1 MRNKRQSN
9 PHVSVMPN
17 YWQRAGAILCVGALL
32 ASTFA
37 AGISAQTMK
46 APAAKSAAKLTED
59 QRILHVLN
67 RLGFGARPGDVER
80 VKAMGIDK
88 YINQQLWPEKIDDSA
103 SEAKLQNLG
112 TLRMTTAEIYEKY
125 PQPGQL
131 LRQLQQRGALPADPA
146 QARDNRV
153 KGGANAAPANSAKSG
168 AAMPGQAPAEMAG
181 PEMAKTSDAAKPNTP
196 AANDANPQNN
206 PEYRKAVM
214 EYFKENNLRPA
225 QFLTGELQMSR
236 ILRAVYS
243 ERQLQEVMVDFWTN
257 HFNVYAAKGADR
269 WLLTSYDRDTIRPHT
284 LGKFYDLLLADA
296 QSPAMLFYLDN
307 FQSVS
312 PNAQFPQQRPGA
324 ARGPLARLTMSNNPQ
339 QQKPPPQQQR
349 PRGINENY
357 ARELM
362 ELHTLGVDGGYTQK
376 DVQEVARCFT
386 GWTIF
391 QPRGGGAAA
400 AALMGRDAR
409 DSAGKFIFRPG
420 VHDNGEKIVLGHKIP
435 AGGGIKDGLMVLDI
449 VAHHPATAKFI
460 ATKLVRRFVS
470 DEPPPALVDRVAQ
483 TFIKT
488 DGDIREVLKAIFSSP
503 EFNSAEAYRAKVKR
517 PFELAISAVRTLGAD
532 TNGGPQLHQWVAR
545 MGQPLYGF
553 QTPNGYSDVAENW
566 VNTGALL
573 ERMNFALALASN
585 RIPGTRVDLS
595 RLVGDMNS
603 KSVDKQKLL
612 DRFVTLI
619 VGGEISPQT
628 RETLLK
634 QLNDQVT
641 LPAMPPAQT
650 ASSGAPAN
658 PFETAFQRGNLNP
671 GGGGGGQ
678 QQQQLAMVNPAA
690 IDNPLIRLA
699 GLILGSPEFQRQ

>member
-1 MRNKRQSN
+1 MRSKSRSIPQ
-9 PHVSVMPN
+9 VSVI
-17 YWQRAGAILCVGALL
+17 RRVGAILCLAALL

-37 AGISAQTMK
+37 AGISAQNMK
-46 APAAKSAAKLTED
+46 MPAGKSSAKLSQD

-80 VKAMGIDK
+80 VKAMGIDN
-88 YINQQLWPEKIDDSA
+88 YINQQLWPEQIDDAA

-112 TLRMTTAEIYEKY
+112 TLRMSTAEIYEKY

-131 LRQLQQRGALPADPA
+131 LKQLQKRDALPADLA

-153 KGGANAAPANSAKSG
+153 KGGANAAPAANTAK
-168 AAMPGQAPAEMAG
+168 PAEAMSTQVPGEMQG
-181 PEMAKTSDAAKPNTP
+181 PEMAKPNDAAKTNTP
-196 AANDANPQNN
+196 ANNDANPQNN

-257 HFNVYAAKGADR
+257 HFNVFAAKGADR
-269 WLLTSYDRDTIRPHT
+269 WLLTSYDRDTIRPHI
-284 LGKFYDLLLADA
+284 LGKFYDLLVADA

-324 ARGPLARLTMSNNPQ
+324 ARGPLGVLMSNNPQ
-339 QQKPPPQQQR
+339 QQRPQQQQR

-391 QPRGGGAAA
+391 QPRGGAAAA
-400 AALMGRDAR
+400 AALMGRDTR

-435 AGGGIKDGLMVLDI
+435 AGGGVKDGLMVLDI

-488 DGDIREVLKAIFSSP
+488 DGDIREVLKAIFFSP

-517 PFELAISAVRTLGAD
+517 PFELAVSAVRTLGAD
-532 TNGGPQLHQWVAR
+532 TNGGPQFHQWIAR

-553 QTPNGYSDVAENW
+553 QTPNGYSDMAENW

-573 ERMNFALALASN
+573 ERMNFGLALVSN

-595 RLVGDMNS
+595 RFVGDLGS
-603 KSVDKQKLL
+603 KSVDKEKLL

-619 VGGEISPQT
+619 VGGEISPKT

-634 QLNDQVT
+634 QLSDQVM
-641 LPAMPPAQT
+641 LPAAMPRVET
-650 ASSGAPAN
+650 AANGAPPN
-658 PFETAFQRGNLNP
+658 PFETAFQRGNINP
-671 GGGGGGQ
+671 GGGGQ
-678 QQQQLAMVNPAA
+678 QQQQQLARVDVAV
-690 IDNPLIRLA
+690 IDNPLVKIA

>member
-1 MRNKRQSN
+1 MRSKSRSI
-9 PHVSVMPN
+9 PYLPLM
-17 YWQRAGAILCVGALL
+17 RRLGAILSLVALL

-37 AGISAQTMK
+37 AGISAQSMK
-46 APAAKSAAKLTED
+46 APVAKSTAKLSED

-80 VKAMGIDK
+80 VKAMGIDS
-88 YINQQLWPEKIDDSA
+88 YIAQQLWPEKIDDSA
-103 SEAKLQNLG
+103 SEAKLQNLE
-112 TLRMTTAEIYEKY
+112 TLRMSTAELYEKY

-131 LRQLQQRGALPADPA
+131 LRQLQQRGALPADLA

-153 KGGANAAPANSAKSG
+153 KGGANASPAATGQKSAE
-168 AAMPGQAPAEMAG
+168 AMAGEVQG
-181 PEMAKTSDAAKPNTP
+181 PEMAKTNDATKTSTP
-196 AANDANPQNN
+196 ATNDANPMNN

-214 EYFKENNLRPA
+214 DYFKENNLRPA

-243 ERQLQEVMVDFWTN
+243 ERQLQEVMIDFWTN

-312 PNAQFPQQRPGA
+312 PNAQLPQQRPGA
-324 ARGPLARLTMSNNPQ
+324 QRGPIGALMRIRNPILMSNNPRQ
-339 QQKPPPQQQR
+339 QAPQQTQQR
-349 PRGINENY
+349 RGINENY

-400 AALMGRDAR
+400 SALMGRDAR
-409 DSAGKFIFRPG
+409 DNAGKFIFRPG

-435 AGGGIKDGLMVLDI
+435 AGGGLRDGLMVLDI

-460 ATKLVRRFVS
+460 AAKLVRRFVS

-483 TFIKT
+483 TFLKT
-488 DGDIREVLKAIFSSP
+488 DGDIREVLKAIFFSP
-503 EFNSAEAYRAKVKR
+503 EFNSTEAYRAKIKR
-517 PFELAISAVRTLGAD
+517 PFELAISAVRTLGAE
-532 TNGGPQLHQWVAR
+532 TNGGPQFHQWIAR

-553 QTPNGYSDVAENW
+553 QTHW
-566 VNTGALL
+566 
-573 ERMNFALALASN
+573 RW
-585 RIPGTRVDLS
+585 
-595 RLVGDMNS
+595 
-603 KSVDKQKLL
+603 
-612 DRFVTLI
+612 
-619 VGGEISPQT
+619 
-628 RETLLK
+628 
-634 QLNDQVT
+634 
-641 LPAMPPAQT
+641 
-650 ASSGAPAN
+650 
-658 PFETAFQRGNLNP
+658 
-671 GGGGGGQ
+671 
-678 QQQQLAMVNPAA
+678 
-690 IDNPLIRLA
+690 
-699 GLILGSPEFQRQ
+699 